1 MKIDYKNKKIISPE
15 ELNSQDVEY
24 KVESTKLQFQADLLE
39 TQRVLEESK
48 AKLKNLKSDYPLNTE
63 AIINAQIDVESYEDG
78 IERMKDLGRELG
90 FIE

>member
-1 MKIDYKNKKIISPE
+1 MKIDYKNKKVISSE

-39 TQRVLEESK
+39 TQRALEESK

-78 IERMKDLGRELG
+78 VKRMKNLGKELG